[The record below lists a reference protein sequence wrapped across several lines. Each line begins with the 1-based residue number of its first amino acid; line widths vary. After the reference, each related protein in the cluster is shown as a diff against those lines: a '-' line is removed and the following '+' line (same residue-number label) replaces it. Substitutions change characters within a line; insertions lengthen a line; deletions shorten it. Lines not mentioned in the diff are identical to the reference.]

1 VFEKVKRLAMTTAI
15 EADWILK
22 TMAAMAAAD
31 QRLDAR
37 EVDLIQR
44 VYEELTG
51 QTMDVSGVVSAV
63 QRYARRDVA
72 ADLSAVAGSFSPE
85 AKTAILQG
93 AYRTLAV
100 NNHVSQAERDA
111 LDRIAGALRLTE
123 SERET
128 IIADADKT

>member
-1 VFEKVKRLAMTTAI
+1 MTTAM

-44 VYEELTG
+44 VYAELTG
-51 QTMDVSGVVSAV
+51 RPVDVGGVVSAV

-72 ADLSAVAGSFSPE
+72 QDLSAVAGSFSLE
-85 AKTAILQG
+85 GKTAILQG
-93 AYRTLAV
+93 AYRTLVA
-100 NNHVSQAERDA
+100 NDHVSQAEQET
-111 LDRIAGALRLTE
+111 LDRITGALQLTK
-123 SERET
+123 SELET
-128 IIADADKT
+128 ILAQVDDTTSQT

>member
-1 VFEKVKRLAMTTAI
+1 MTTAI
-15 EADWILK
+15 EADCVLK

-51 QTMDVSGVVSAV
+51 RKVDVGGVVSAV
-63 QRYARRDVA
+63 QRFAPRDVVE
-72 ADLSAVAGSFSPE
+72 DLSAVAGSFSPE

-100 NNHVSQAERDA
+100 NNHVSQAEQDA
-111 LDRIAGALRLTE
+111 LDRVAGALRLTE

-128 IIADADKT
+128 ILAELEKT